1 MQPADVNPSMY
12 IDFNIEK
19 NKESPK
25 FKFVIIECKV
35 CDNRMLKCIYIYIY
49 IYLQKIT
56 LQIGLNKFLWLEKL
70 QTLSRGHLI
79 TDLKGGEI
87 FGTFCSTEKRQ

>member
-35 CDNRMLKCIYIYIY
+35 CDNRMLICIYIYIY
-49 IYLQKIT
+49 IYIY
-56 LQIGLNKFLWLEKL
+56 
-70 QTLSRGHLI
+70 
-79 TDLKGGEI
+79 I
-87 FGTFCSTEKRQ
+87 FAKDYFSNWSEQVSVIRKVTNVVPWTSYY